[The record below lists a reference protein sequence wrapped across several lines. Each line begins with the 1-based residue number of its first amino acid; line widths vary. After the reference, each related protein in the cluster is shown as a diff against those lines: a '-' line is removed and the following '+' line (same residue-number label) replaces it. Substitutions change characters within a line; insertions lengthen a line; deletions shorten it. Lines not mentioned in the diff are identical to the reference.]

1 MLLAPLSCLLG
12 LCLAT
17 KAPQI
22 SARELQQA
30 MEESAEY
37 IKASTVEK
45 DFVIV
50 KSTARY
56 REARLAAAD
65 AAKRLGIRLDLR
77 NLSPHRKSG
86 LTFSKK
92 ECEESEFDYPCYVA
106 RGRDDDGSYAS
117 VEYSTAYAGFR
128 PGLYV
133 VIVASD
139 EKGGQIARDAATA
152 AKRVFKDAYVRR
164 TGVYMGC
171 MH

>member
-1 MLLAPLSCLLG
+1 MLLFPTSCLLG
-12 LCLAT
+12 LLLAT
-17 KAPQI
+17 KTPQI

-30 MEESAEY
+30 MDESAEY
-37 IKASTVEK
+37 IKAATVEK

-50 KSTARY
+50 KSTATY
-56 REARLAAAD
+56 REARRAAAD
-65 AAKRLGIRLDLR
+65 AARRLGVRLDFR
-77 NLSPHRKSG
+77 DLSPHRRGG

-92 ECEESEFDYPCYVA
+92 ECEGNAFDYPCYVA
-106 RGRDDDGSYAS
+106 RGRGDDGFYVS

-139 EKGGQIARDAATA
+139 EKGGQIAMEAATA
-152 AKRVFKDAYVRR
+152 AKKVFKDAYVRR

-171 MH
+171 IH